1 MQSRILS
8 QILCE
13 RGVVLVDDDV
23 ELGADAFIRLLVV
36 VAADDAVVVVGA
48 MGVVGIPPPP

>member
-36 VAADDAVVVVGA
+36 VAADDAVVGA